1 MSMNTM
7 TFPARASAAGACLL
21 GCLAA
26 VWLAAVALPAADGP
40 SVPATR
46 TNAPSA
52 SVPATNRP
60 AASPSI
66 VGGSPKDTGA
76 TAITNLLTV
85 VVDGLSPEKLAAMME
100 SLDDRQRLGVGDVVL
115 FRVVED
121 EDEAKTLTVTD
132 TGDLDVPYYGLVAAV
147 NKTCKQLA
155 QEVKGLLEKELYY
168 RATVIVAAT
177 QFNKKRTVGKVYVVG
192 QVRQTGPLDIPD
204 NEVFTVSKAIFKAG
218 GFSEFADRKRVR
230 LVRGGAL
237 LGANKKAIIVNV
249 ADIWD
254 KGKVENDFQLE
265 PDDLV
270 YVPTRAVN
278 F

>member
-1 MSMNTM
+1 MSMNMM
-7 TFPARASAAGACLL
+7 TFPARVSAACACLL
-21 GCLAA
+21 G
-26 VWLAAVALPAADGP
+26 WLAAGWLATAALPAADALSG
-40 SVPATR
+40 PATR
-46 TNAPSA
+46 TNATSP

-60 AASPSI
+60 AASASI
-66 VGGSPKDTGA
+66 AGGSPKDTGV

-85 VVDGLSPEKLAAMME
+85 AADGLSPEKLAAMME
-100 SLDDRQRLGVGDVVL
+100 GLDNRQRLGVGDVIL

-121 EDEAKTLTVTD
+121 EDDAKTLTVTD
-132 TGDLDVPYYGLVAAV
+132 TGDLDVPYYGLVPAV
-147 NKTCKQLA
+147 NRTCKQLA

-168 RATVIVAAT
+168 RATVIIAAT

-237 LGANKKAIIVNV
+237 QGANKKAIIVNV